1 MEICV
6 SNEEK
11 FSGKAMHFDNG
22 RPTYAESLIDKLYS
36 EYGFSAQSVIADIG
50 SGTGIFTEQ
59 LLKRGSIVYSV
70 EPNTDMRIKCE
81 KKLKGYRNFISVRG
95 NASNTHLLDS
105 SVNIITVAQA
115 LHWFPLTEFCK
126 ECNRILK
133 PPKLVVIVYNQRCN
147 NAINEKLTSTIARY
161 CDFNSNSTGPAFI
174 ETNRKRI
181 RDFFHGK
188 FIEFHQSNPLEMDYN
203 KFLNYWL
210 SRSYAPREGYKTY
223 ESFINDMIT
232 VFNHYAK
239 DGVLTLEHESVAYIG
254 NVQL

>member
-1 MEICV
+1 MY
-6 SNEEK
+6 NEVK
-11 FSGKAMHFDNG
+11 FCGKAMLYDNG

-36 EYGFSAQSVIADIG
+36 EYSFSSRSIIADIG

-70 EPNTDMRIKCE
+70 EPNADMRIQCE
-81 KKLKGYRNFISVRG
+81 KKLKRYRNFISVKG
-95 NASNTHLLDS
+95 DASNTHLLDS
-105 SVNIITVAQA
+105 SVNIVTVAQA
-115 LHWFPLTEFCK
+115 LHWFPLNEFCK

-133 PPKLVVIVYNQRCN
+133 QPKLVVIVYNQRCN

-161 CDFNSNSTGPAFI
+161 CNLNNNSSGPAFI
-174 ETNRKRI
+174 ETNKKI
-181 RDFFHGK
+181 IHDFFHGR
-188 FIEFHQSNPLEMDYN
+188 FTEFHQNNPLEMDYN

-210 SRSYAPREGYKTY
+210 SRSYAPPRGSKIY
-223 ESFINDMIT
+223 EPFVNDMIT

-254 NVQL
+254 KVQL